1 MLRIG
6 SLRRAVARAAVL
18 IAVLAV
24 SGCSILAPQ
33 PEPVP
38 QPEVVVEPV
47 VVTPVVVETPEPE
60 PEPTLEPIFVAPPPK
75 LPPVAIVIT
84 NSQPAFLDVA
94 EALGKQ
100 LDEFKIF
107 DLSDKSRPPVT
118 VLRTINDSNPG
129 TVVAIGLRAAQSS
142 IAMAEA
148 PVIFSQVFNYRDH
161 GLLTANSR
169 GVAPLAPLDAQLAAW
184 VEIDPDIKRIGLIVG
199 EGHEE
204 LVAEAEVAAQK
215 YEVQL
220 NVRIARSDQETLHI
234 FRRMAHD
241 IDGFW
246 LIPDNRI
253 HSARSLR
260 EILVISKRNQVSVA
274 VPNESMLAMG
284 ATVSIE
290 SQAEDIAATI
300 ARMIRKIH
308 SDGLQSIP
316 PISPLSAV
324 RVVTRDDTK
333 VVNR

>member
-1 MLRIG
+1 MLGIG
-6 SLRRAVARAAVL
+6 SLRRAMARAAVV
-18 IAVLAV
+18 IAVLTV
-24 SGCSILAPQ
+24 SGCSILSPQ

-60 PEPTLEPIFVAPPPK
+60 PTPEPIFVAPPPK

-94 EALGKQ
+94 ESLGKQ
-100 LDEFKIF
+100 LDDFKIF
-107 DLSDKSRPPVT
+107 DLSDKSRPPVS
-118 VLRTINDSNPG
+118 VLRAINDSDPG

-142 IAMAEA
+142 IAMADA

-184 VEIDPDIKRIGLIVG
+184 IDIDPGLKRIGMIVG

-215 YEVQL
+215 NEIQL
-220 NVRIARSDQETLHI
+220 NVRVARSDQETLHI

-260 EILVISKRNQVSVA
+260 EILDISKRDQVSVA
-274 VPNESMLAMG
+274 VPNQSMLAMG

-290 SQAEDIAATI
+290 SQADDIAATI
-300 ARMIRKIH
+300 ARIIRKIH